1 MLLPGVNFALIGKK
15 MPQPVDLEYIVCI
28 DDEQYP
34 LTKSLTIGRHLDND
48 VVVAGEDVLD
58 FHLRLEP
65 TPRGPRVI
73 PLGEATAIV
82 NGTDQA
88 QAAGLIH
95 GDVLTVGQS
104 EVHFETAGRS
114 AQQADEWWLHADGDD
129 AQYKVVGT
137 LRLGRAEDNEIML
150 LDDHVSRH
158 HASFLLA
165 ENVVWLT
172 DMGSANGTFV
182 NGERISGG
190 CRLFHGDQ
198 VAFDVVGFQ
207 LIGKGGDLTD
217 VRRVDTEDADA
228 ALPAP
233 ATSGYSTDTT
243 EVSVIEEDPD
253 LPIPESAET
262 GAFLLGASDPIS
274 GVTFRTRI
282 GRTLIGRDDECDVV
296 IADPTVSSRHAEIV
310 ARPESAT
317 ITNLL
322 ATNGTRVNGQA
333 VQSAELKDGD
343 LVRVGRVHLVY
354 KDVPAAE
361 AHRPW
366 LQRAQWMILG
376 GSLLLALVLGWLLL

>member
-1 MLLPGVNFALIGKK
+1 

-34 LTKSLTIGRHLDND
+34 LTESLTIGRHLDND

-82 NGTDQA
+82 NDADQA
-88 QAAGLIH
+88 QAAGLVH

-104 EVHFETAGRS
+104 QLHFDIAGQS

-137 LRLGRAEDNEIML
+137 LRAGRAEDNEIML

-158 HASFLLA
+158 HASFMLA
-165 ENVVWLT
+165 DGVVWLT
-172 DMGSANGTFV
+172 DMGSANGTFI

-217 VRRVDTEDADA
+217 VRRVDTEDAEDA
-228 ALPAP
+228 ETALPAP
-233 ATSGYSTDTT
+233 APAGSGYTTDTT
-243 EVSVIEEDPD
+243 EIAVIEEDPD
-253 LPIPESAET
+253 LAIPESAET

-274 GVTFRTRI
+274 GMTFRTRI
-282 GRTLIGRDDECDVV
+282 GRTVIGRDENCDVV

-322 ATNGTRVNGQA
+322 ATNGTRINGQA

-354 KDVPAAE
+354 KDVPTAE

-366 LQRAQWMILG
+366 LQRAQWVILG
-376 GSLLLALVLGWLLL
+376 GSLLLALILGWLLL

>member
-1 MLLPGVNFALIGKK
+1 

-34 LTKSLTIGRHLDND
+34 LTESLTIGRHLDND

-82 NGTDQA
+82 NDADQA
-88 QAAGLIH
+88 QAAGLVH

-104 EVHFETAGRS
+104 QLHFDIAGQS

-137 LRLGRAEDNEIML
+137 LRAGRAEDNEIML

-158 HASFLLA
+158 HASFMLA
-165 ENVVWLT
+165 DGVVWLT
-172 DMGSANGTFV
+172 DMGSANGTFI

-217 VRRVDTEDADA
+217 VRRVDTEDAEDA
-228 ALPAP
+228 ETALPAP
-233 ATSGYSTDTT
+233 APAGSGYTTDTT
-243 EVSVIEEDPD
+243 EIAVIEEDPD
-253 LPIPESAET
+253 LAIPESAET

-282 GRTLIGRDDECDVV
+282 GRTVIGRDENCDVV

-322 ATNGTRVNGQA
+322 ATNGTRINGQA

-354 KDVPAAE
+354 KDVPTAE

-366 LQRAQWMILG
+366 LQRAQWVILG
-376 GSLLLALVLGWLLL
+376 GSLLLALILGWLLL